1 MKKALKYIITMAIGF
16 AFVLAILLARDVFSL
31 TDRVT
36 ILHILT
42 DAFTAVGVIM
52 TGVGLLIFCSNEGVF
67 DGLAYGV
74 KSFINLFRKN
84 ATTYNSLYDYREAK
98 GREKLS
104 FGFMVLCGLFFYVTS
119 LILYFV
125 WRKYSA

>member
-1 MKKALKYIITMAIGF
+1 MKRALKYIITLAIGF
-16 AFVLAILLARDVFSL
+16 VFVLAIILGRDIFSL

-42 DAFTAVGVIM
+42 DAFTAVGVVM

-67 DGLAYGV
+67 DGLTYAV
-74 KSFINLFRKN
+74 KSFVNLFRKN
-84 ATTYNSLYDYREAK
+84 AKHYNSLYDYRESK

-125 WRKYSA
+125 WRKYAS